1 MCSSDL
7 AQVDAGL
14 AISEAISRLG
24 RSAPPASGPEAEWEP
39 VLRHLLAFD
48 RVAATPALR
57 RAEAMPFEAAATQIW
72 APILQEVGDLWAAGE
87 ITVAQEHYVAG
98 VAREHLAGMLH
109 SLDAG
114 LGGGP
119 RAMLAC
125 FPGENHD
132 LPLLLAAVRLAVR
145 GWRIVWLGA
154 DVPVAD
160 LCAAAAVDEPDV
172 VCLSTTRQDAGPDV
186 LTAIR
191 AVRRSLPPRVALAV
205 GGAGL
210 PASLPEG
217 IWACR
222 SVEELVERHAGRR
235 R

>member
-1 MCSSDL
+1 ML
-7 AQVDAGL
+7 F
-14 AISEAISRLG
+14 
-24 RSAPPASGPEAEWEP
+24 RS
-39 VLRHLLAFD
+39 
-48 RVAATPALR
+48 
-57 RAEAMPFEAAATQIW
+57 
-72 APILQEVGDLWAAGE
+72 
-87 ITVAQEHYVAG
+87 
-98 VAREHLAGMLH
+98 
-109 SLDAG
+109 
-114 LGGGP
+114 
-119 RAMLAC
+119 
-125 FPGENHD
+125 
-132 LPLLLAAVRLAVR
+132 
-145 GWRIVWLGA
+145 
-154 DVPVAD
+154 
-160 LCAAAAVDEPDV
+160 AAAAVDEPDV